1 MNGLKIT
8 KETIIELHEIEIRK
22 DNKNFIIEDLATK
35 EFYEMPLV
43 CIDALNFISNG
54 FKLGEIEEKLEKA
67 YPDEEI
73 DIVKFG
79 EQLLELNLVHSVD
92 GKIIETQ
99 KGQGD
104 NLGFEWIP
112 TRVGKA
118 FFNTYTKYLYGVLFI
133 GNVAIFC
140 FTPSLFPHFM
150 DLFVFDLLSLNILVL
165 GTLSLVLVMIHEF
178 GHILAIRSYNLP
190 TSLNIGHRLY
200 LIVFETDLTM
210 AWKLHPKQ
218 RNILYLAG
226 VCFDNVVLFVALI
239 LQLFAPI
246 QSEII
251 SGLIGLVVFDV
262 IVRII
267 YQACIYM
274 KTDFYYYFE
283 NKTGTYNLM
292 ENSIHMIRNVFSRS
306 KPENKELFQ
315 GEEKIVLSYAVFY
328 LVGVVITL
336 GLFFIYYLP
345 QLIYMFINILP
356 GFKASFSESYFWD
369 AVIFTLQMVVL
380 IVLLLYS
387 FSKSLKRK
395 NIKNL

>member
-1 MNGLKIT
+1 
-8 KETIIELHEIEIRK
+8 
-22 DNKNFIIEDLATK
+22 
-35 EFYEMPLV
+35 LV
-43 CIDALNFISNG
+43 CIDALDLIQKGLN
-54 FKLGEIEEKLEKA
+54 LGEIEEKLKNI

-73 DIVKFG
+73 NVVDFA
-79 EQLLELNLVHSVD
+79 EQLIELNLVSAVNEE
-92 GKIIETQ
+92 KIESQKAQET
-99 KGQGD
+99 
-104 NLGFEWIP
+104 NLGFTWIP
-112 TRVGKA
+112 AGLGK
-118 FFNTYTKYLYGVLFI
+118 VLFNRYMKYVYALLFI
-133 GNVAIFC
+133 ANVAIFYIQ
-140 FTPSLFPHFM
+140 PSLFPYYM
-150 DLFVFDLLSLNILVL
+150 DLFVFDILSLNILML
-165 GTLSLVLVMIHEF
+165 GALSLFLVIIHEL

-190 TSLNIGHRLY
+190 TRLEIGHRLY